1 MTSPH
6 RSFDITTDDKGS
18 SISVQIYE
26 QPGVVADNL
35 SLTTWGS
42 ALVLANAL
50 HKIDIP
56 SLQLESQSKDRS
68 ILELGAGTGLAG
80 IAAAALWNADAV
92 LSDLPAILPALDIN
106 ISLNEKILSQCSVN
120 TATLDWNQPSEML
133 LRSSNAG
140 SQIIYAWKWK
150 ADVII
155 AADTLYTEEH
165 PQLITQTIQAWLRPG
180 SHSRAIICY
189 ALRVAYLDPIREFWE
204 LMGNAGFEC
213 LQEGRVDGDDDWMEV
228 ANTPYEWCVWGWK
241 SGNET

>member
-1 MTSPH
+1 MTPPH
-6 RSFDITTDDKGS
+6 RSFDITADEKGS
-18 SISVQIYE
+18 SVRIQIYE

-50 HKIDIP
+50 HKIDLP
-56 SLQLESQSKDRS
+56 SPQSESQSKDRS

-80 IAAAALWNADAV
+80 IAAAALWKADAV

-106 ISLNEKILSQCSVN
+106 ISLNKKLVSQSSVT
-120 TATLDWNQPSEML
+120 TAALDWNQPSEML
-133 LRSSNAG
+133 LRSTNAE
-140 SQIIYAWKWK
+140 SQTIHARNWK

-165 PQLITQTIQAWLRPG
+165 PQLIKQTIQAWLNPASG
-180 SHSRAIICY
+180 SRAIVCY

-204 LMGNAGFEC
+204 LMENAGFEC
-213 LQEGRVDGDDDWMEV
+213 LQEGRVDGDDNWMEV

-241 SGNET
+241 SDKET